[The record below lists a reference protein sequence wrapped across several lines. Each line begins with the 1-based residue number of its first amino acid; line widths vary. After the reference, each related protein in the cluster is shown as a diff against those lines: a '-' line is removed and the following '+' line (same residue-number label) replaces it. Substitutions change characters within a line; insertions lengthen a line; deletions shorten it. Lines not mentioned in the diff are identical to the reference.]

1 MTTSTF
7 DVYSSQIKN
16 EKNKNNNKV
25 NHNKC
30 SHVFSSKN
38 EEVAYDKT
46 RLIIKNIPKYMNE
59 IDLKKHFF
67 KMKDHNINFQ
77 ITDIKIMKRKKII
90 KNKEHYESRR
100 ICFIGFLN
108 NYHCECFKKF
118 FNNTY
123 INTSKI
129 IIEDAISPSALKCN
143 NIKYNNTHVQNFKN
157 VPKDIQKTK
166 KKQKEKEKEKEN
178 SIQIV
183 KDQNCINK
191 TVQVKKTKA
200 GMNSTRNHVIY
211 LDEDNP
217 HMLPSVEGLQNDK
230 SQKNKKKKKKKKKKK
245 TNDITNDIT
254 NNITNDITNDITNN
268 ITNDITNDITNE
280 DNNTQS
286 DKNHTNDHKNDEHII
301 KCSELLLDDESNTH
315 SNNEDNALQWLK
327 EISKKEKKDKSSDM
341 VETIKYDN
349 IENIDKKDMTM
360 HMDGKKND
368 TTYELDIQSEFEEMN
383 TGKLIIFNLPPVDEQ
398 DIKSLCERYGPIVDI
413 NVIKKKSVKG
423 DTHIYLND
431 KSETK
436 SSDDFFI
443 KLLKGNTTINHNN
456 NNKNNDGNYNKKD
469 DNNSFIINQNKDKQ
483 HNNNHKCNMNILY
496 NDLTNV
502 KVYALVKFMFPSSCE
517 KAKIHLDN
525 KIYGGKILTV
535 KFAKE
540 KKLTNYEENIE
551 KFNEKNIFI
560 KLSNDCKTSYKKI
573 LEIQKKKSCQNE
585 NMWNI
590 LYTDINTSINNFCKE
605 NNCSVESV
613 LNIRDKNIAVNVSLT
628 ETYIINKI
636 KAWIKKEGIYLDA
649 FEQIYVKEKNENE
662 KDITKMNSNN
672 KNENLSKNNNTCNE
686 NNMDNKEIVK
696 YRRSDDT
703 IIIKNLS
710 IYTNQNDI
718 INLFKQYGILKR
730 VSFSPYNN
738 ICIIQYENS
747 DNAKKAFIS
756 NSYIRYKKLP
766 LYLEWAPLNLF
777 VKQKDIEDEN
787 NNTINDKR
795 TSKREET
802 NDDDVIK
809 NIDQYDHKNDHDD
822 NTYFNKNDDSQNIQN
837 FHNSHGDDNDDD
849 DEYEEGTH
857 ASIYIKNINFNT
869 KEENLKSLFE
879 KMEGFI
885 TCNIVKSKKV
895 ISQKDKE
902 SNKISNEC
910 NIVSSGYGFAEFKNK
925 ELAIDAIKRLTGTR
939 LNDHLLEM
947 SLSHNRI
954 KKKQKNKKNNE
965 DDVLV
970 LKDKKQVTKK
980 LVVKNLAFQV
990 NKEELRKLFSA
1001 FGNVKSVRIPKNVYN
1016 RSRGYA
1022 FIEFMSKKECCN
1034 AIESLQHTHLYGR
1047 HLIIEFA
1054 DDFIFDKN
1062 VDEYDKLKEINNEQN
1077 KDIITSEQAKRKS
1090 IYESQKSKQ
1099 VTESKK
1105 RRLTSNLKSI

>member
-7 DVYSSQIKN
+7 DFCSAQIKN
-16 EKNKNNNKV
+16 DKNKYNNNKV
-25 NHNKC
+25 NYISYNHGY
-30 SHVFSSKN
+30 SSKN
-38 EEVAYDKT
+38 EEDAHEKT

-90 KNKEHYESRR
+90 NNKEQYESRK

-108 NYHCECFKKF
+108 NHHCECFKNF

-129 IIEDAISPSALKCN
+129 IIEDAISPSILKCN
-143 NIKYNNTHVQNFKN
+143 NIKYNDTYIQNFKN
-157 VPKDIQKTK
+157 LPKDLQKTK
-166 KKQKEKEKEKEN
+166 QKQKEK

-183 KDQNCINK
+183 KNQNCINK

-200 GMNSTRNHVIY
+200 GMNSTRTHVIY
-211 LDEDNP
+211 LDENNTD
-217 HMLPSVEGLQNDK
+217 MLPPVEALQNDK
-230 SQKNKKKKKKKKKKK
+230 SQKKKKKKKK
-245 TNDITNDIT
+245 
-254 NNITNDITNDITNN
+254 
-268 ITNDITNDITNE
+268 NE
-280 DNNTQS
+280 KSKIINKDNNTQS
-286 DKNHTNDHKNDEHII
+286 DKNHTNDHKNNEQHILKNQTNIQNEQII
-301 KCSELLLDDESNTH
+301 KSTELLLDDESNIH
-315 SNNEDNALQWLK
+315 SNNEDNALEWLK
-327 EISKKEKKDKSSDM
+327 EISKKEKKDESSNI
-341 VETIKYDN
+341 VQNIKHYN
-349 IENIDKKDMTM
+349 IENINIIDKNDITIN
-360 HMDGKKND
+360 MDTKKND
-368 TTYELDIQSEFEEMN
+368 TTYELDIQSESEDMN

-398 DIKSLCERYGPIVDI
+398 DIKSLCERYGPIVDV
-413 NVIKKKSVKG
+413 NVFKKKSVKG

-431 KSETK
+431 KSTTK

-443 KLLKGNTTINHNN
+443 KLLKGNIPNNHINNNNNNN
-456 NNKNNDGNYNKKD
+456 NNKHGDYNKKD
-469 DNNSFIINQNKDKQ
+469 DNNTYIIDQDKDE
-483 HNNNHKCNMNILY
+483 HNSNIHKCNKNILY

-502 KVYALVKFMFPSSCE
+502 KVYAFVNFMFPSSCE

-525 KIYGGKILTV
+525 KIYRGKILTV
-535 KFAKE
+535 KYAKE
-540 KKLTNYEENIE
+540 KNITNYEENID
-551 KFNEKNIFI
+551 NLNNKNIFI
-560 KLSNDCKTSYKKI
+560 KLSNECKTSYKKI

-605 NNCSVESV
+605 NNCSIESV

-636 KAWIKKEGIYLDA
+636 KEWIKKEGIYLDA
-649 FEQIYVKEKNENE
+649 FEQIYVKKKNEDE
-662 KDITKMNSNN
+662 KDITKMNHNNNNEILSNN
-672 KNENLSKNNNTCNE
+672 NNNTSNE
-686 NNMDNKEIVK
+686 NNMDNKQIVK

-738 ICIIQYENS
+738 ICIIQFENS
-747 DNAKKAFIS
+747 DSAKKAFIS

-777 VKQKDIEDEN
+777 VKDKYLEN
-787 NNTINDKR
+787 DNNYILNDKR
-795 TSKREET
+795 ASKREET
-802 NDDDVIK
+802 NEADVTK
-809 NIDQYDHKNDHDD
+809 NTDEYDNKNDDD
-822 NTYFNKNDDSQNIQN
+822 NTYINQNDDS
-837 FHNSHGDDNDDD
+837 HNVDNAHDDNDNDNDEDED

-869 KEENLKSLFE
+869 KEENLKALFE

-895 ISQKDKE
+895 ITQKDKE
-902 SNKISNEC
+902 SNKISNQY
-910 NIVSSGYGFAEFKNK
+910 NTVSSGYGFAEFKNK
-925 ELAIDAIKRLTGTR
+925 ELAIDAIKKLTGTR

-954 KKKQKNKKNNE
+954 KKKNINKKNNE
-965 DDVLV
+965 DEKFVI
-970 LKDKKQVTKK
+970 KNKKQVTKK

-1047 HLIIEFA
+1047 HLIIDFA
-1054 DDFIFDKN
+1054 DDFIFDRN

-1105 RRLTSNLKSI
+1105 RRLTSNLKLI